1 MSFDWSE
8 YLDLAEHLSGK
19 GGTYSQEAALRS
31 ATSRAYYAAFCH
43 ARNIAISKLHFCGEG
58 SGKDHG
64 LLREYFRGLR
74 MMDVA
79 KKLGMMHEWRKQCDY
94 DNNVKR
100 LELIAGSAVLHAKE
114 VLRALR

>member
-1 MSFDWSE
+1 
-8 YLDLAEHLSGK
+8 
-19 GGTYSQEAALRS
+19 
-31 ATSRAYYAAFCH
+31 
-43 ARNIAISKLHFCGEG
+43 
-58 SGKDHG
+58 
-64 LLREYFRGLR
+64 